1 MIWKRRRWLLVAV
14 ISSFA
19 SVSCSNGD
27 GETETAASRGESI
40 YRSACITCHAA
51 DPSQDGNIG
60 PAIAGSSEQ
69 LLRLKLVKGTYPSGY
84 TPKHASKLMPN
95 FEYLEAYSGDLAA
108 FLQESE
114 GS

>member
-1 MIWKRRRWLLVAV
+1 MIWKRRRWLVVVA
-14 ISSFA
+14 ISSLA
-19 SVSCSNGD
+19 SANCSNEAV
-27 GETETAASRGESI
+27 ETKTAAGRGEAI

-51 DPSQDGNIG
+51 DPTQDGNIG

-69 LLRLKLVKGTYPSGY
+69 LLRLKLAKGAYPPGY
-84 TPKHASKLMPN
+84 PPKRASKLMPN
-95 FEYLEAYSGDLAA
+95 FKYLEEYSGDIAA